1 MKKRYLKPEAEQIDV
16 LVENYILNDSTRIP
30 VDGNGDGTTPD
41 AADRNRGDWGN
52 LWEYM

>member
-30 VDGNGDGTTPD
+30 VDGNGDGTTLD